1 MTDDASKRA
10 STYPPRLQ
18 GQPSEWA
25 LLKRHASED
34 CFGVQICA
42 AYPDMAA
49 RCVQLLDDCCS
60 VDFIDINCG
69 CPIDLVRSTGDILH
83 RIHASGTCHCECY
96 TCHMEQHA
104 CAEFG
109 EPALCTA
116 LTTWTFLSQEV
127 CHVLALLPQL
137 CTYHSL

>member
-1 MTDDASKRA
+1 MR
-10 STYPPRLQ
+10 PLWLQ

-25 LLKRHASED
+25 LLKRHASEA

-69 CPIDLVRSTGDILH
+69 CPIDLVRKSLTTHTALIQAVPGL
-83 RIHASGTCHCECY
+83 CECY
-96 TCHMEQHA
+96 KCQLESIH
-104 CAEFG
+104 
-109 EPALCTA
+109 
-116 LTTWTFLSQEV
+116 V
-127 CHVLALLPQL
+127 CVP
-137 CTYHSL
+137 